1 MNKNKKELAQ
11 LKVTSLHNSRLHHL
25 RKFTQEKQKM
35 EKSLESIIQI
45 GSRGK
50 GISAFFKH

>member
-1 MNKNKKELAQ
+1 MNKNKKELVQ
-11 LKVTSLHNSRLHHL
+11 LKVTSLRNSRLHHL